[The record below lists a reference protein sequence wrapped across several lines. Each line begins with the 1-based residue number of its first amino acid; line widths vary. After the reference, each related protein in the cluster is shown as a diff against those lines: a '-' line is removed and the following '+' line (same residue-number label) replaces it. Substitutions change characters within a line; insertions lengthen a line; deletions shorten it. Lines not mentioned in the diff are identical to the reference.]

1 MRSRTTLS
9 ALTALT
15 LFACSGPG
23 EENNE
28 PEPDAGEAGD
38 ARADA
43 PDAGEEGTVITP
55 RFEPDGEGFYRT
67 PWPSD
72 SRLSDDGTVDL
83 RDFPGAT
90 GLIIRVFRSEL
101 ETIEGYSIAPVVFVN
116 MDGTPGNSRMPT
128 PPESVRAEGA
138 VQLLALDGRC
148 GERTPL
154 DVDVDGVGDR
164 YIEANTLR
172 ATPEPGFTLAPNQR
186 YALVIRKDFAAD
198 VTFARP
204 AAFDE
209 AMRGEGDLADAYAP
223 LLECLESDDLSADD
237 VAVATV
243 FTTQD
248 TTSVM
253 RELRDVVL
261 EDVEAPVVSDWRE
274 TTDEALEE
282 FDVTRSD
289 VYVLYDGTIE
299 VPIFQEGA
307 SPYRAP
313 GSGGLELDAQG
324 VPQIQRQE
332 TVPFSVAVPAGE
344 FEGARPVML
353 FEDGQVTGA
362 MTSVVISEIRSA
374 PEYALVDRPRTNLSD
389 IALVIGCD
397 AQSSDCIASVGQQL
411 GASALVYGTARAEPG
426 GTRVKIDIFDVASRK
441 VVHRI
446 QKVVPRGQD
455 VVAATRAEVVGL
467 FTSMRQAERAATL
480 TISSN
485 VRGAKVL
492 LNDEQVGSTPF
503 ERAGIAPGTYKV
515 TVSREGFVPWQMVAA
530 ISEGAT
536 LSLRAELK
544 RDGVVVKASN
554 PKEDPVEDPKGGPGD
569 GSDPIVVRTPVG
581 SGPDVRD
588 TMRPVSYTH
597 LRAHE
602 T

>member
-1 MRSRTTLS
+1 ML
-9 ALTALT
+9 
-15 LFACSGPG
+15 
-23 EENNE
+23 
-28 PEPDAGEAGD
+28 
-38 ARADA
+38 
-43 PDAGEEGTVITP
+43 
-55 RFEPDGEGFYRT
+55 
-67 PWPSD
+67 
-72 SRLSDDGTVDL
+72 
-83 RDFPGAT
+83 
-90 GLIIRVFRSEL
+90 FRS
-101 ETIEGYSIAPVVFVN
+101 
-116 MDGTPGNSRMPT
+116 
-128 PPESVRAEGA
+128 
-138 VQLLALDGRC
+138 
-148 GERTPL
+148 
-154 DVDVDGVGDR
+154 DGVGDR

-353 FEDGQVTGA
+353 FEDGTGGDH
-362 MTSVVISEIRSA
+362 
-374 PEYALVDRPRTNLSD
+374 Y
-389 IALVIGCD
+389 
-397 AQSSDCIASVGQQL
+397 Q
-411 GASALVYGTARAEPG
+411 
-426 GTRVKIDIFDVASRK
+426 
-441 VVHRI
+441 HW
-446 QKVVPRGQD
+446 
-455 VVAATRAEVVGL
+455 ATRSYATRSSAASSWS
-467 FTSMRQAERAATL
+467 TSCPSSTRPAT
-480 TISSN
+480 TSTTTTSSP
-485 VRGAKVL
+485 RP
-492 LNDEQVGSTPF
+492 ST
-503 ERAGIAPGTYKV
+503 T
-515 TVSREGFVPWQMVAA
+515 
-530 ISEGAT
+530 
-536 LSLRAELK
+536 
-544 RDGVVVKASN
+544 
-554 PKEDPVEDPKGGPGD
+554 
-569 GSDPIVVRTPVG
+569 
-581 SGPDVRD
+581 
-588 TMRPVSYTH
+588 
-597 LRAHE
+597 
-602 T
+602 